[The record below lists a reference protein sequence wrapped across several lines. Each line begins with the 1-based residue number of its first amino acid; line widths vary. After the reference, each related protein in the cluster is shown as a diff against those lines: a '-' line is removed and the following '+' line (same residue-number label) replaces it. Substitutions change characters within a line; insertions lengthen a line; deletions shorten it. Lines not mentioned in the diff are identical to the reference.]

1 MNVVETA
8 MIATPVF
15 GAIGG
20 GLAVRDAGTATS
32 ASAILVGV
40 AVGLGL
46 LALLGVI
53 VKVSPSR
60 GSGRCPDWLAA
71 LLMVFVVPLALPA
84 AAFFAS
90 RLIVSAGFH
99 L

>member
-8 MIATPVF
+8 MIATPIL
-15 GAIGG
+15 GAFGG

-32 ASAILVGV
+32 VSAIVVGV

-46 LALLGVI
+46 LASLRVLA
-53 VKVSPSR
+53 KVWPSR

-71 LLMVFVVPLALPA
+71 LLIVFVVPLALPT